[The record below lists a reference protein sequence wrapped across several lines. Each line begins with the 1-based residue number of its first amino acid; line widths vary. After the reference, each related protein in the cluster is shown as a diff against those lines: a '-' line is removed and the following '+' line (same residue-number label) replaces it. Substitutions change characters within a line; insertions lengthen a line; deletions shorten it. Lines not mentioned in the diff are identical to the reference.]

1 VVWFDAL
8 VTNVDRTPRNP
19 NLLVWHERLWLIDH
33 GAALHVHHQTWD
45 MAPFARRPFEA
56 IRDHVLLPCAGSIL
70 EADAA
75 LAPLI
80 DRSVLEDVAAL
91 VPDQWL
97 DDQPDAR
104 RAAYVEYLSAR
115 LEEPRRFAVEAE
127 RAR

>member
-1 VVWFDAL
+1 
-8 VTNVDRTPRNP
+8 
-19 NLLVWHERLWLIDH
+19 
-33 GAALHVHHQTWD
+33 
-45 MAPFARRPFEA
+45 
-56 IRDHVLLPCAGSIL
+56 
-70 EADAA
+70 
-75 LAPLI
+75 
-80 DRSVLEDVAAL
+80 VLEDVAAL